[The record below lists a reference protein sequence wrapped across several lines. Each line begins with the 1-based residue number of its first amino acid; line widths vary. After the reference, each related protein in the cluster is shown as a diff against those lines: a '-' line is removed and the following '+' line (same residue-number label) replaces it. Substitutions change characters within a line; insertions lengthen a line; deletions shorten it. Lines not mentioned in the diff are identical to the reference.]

1 MPKDWSKYR
10 VDFFGLDSNFLRDV
24 KIKRLRRQYG
34 CNGVCIYLATIC
46 KMYETNGYFAEY
58 DDNFVY
64 DIADEISGK
73 HSPTKDVVRAV
84 IEYCI
89 EQGLLQSPRY
99 DSCKIITAHRV
110 QVQFYLATKQ
120 RKSIEVNR
128 AIWLLSKE
136 EMEKLGATSPVYR
149 FLHNQSI
156 LPNNQSIIEQS
167 QSIVPQSKSKSEN
180 ITHTLSAPA
189 RESEPQAPSVEEVQ
203 AYFAAHGV
211 TDPIEITEFIR
222 YNRERGWSCL
232 PAWEQKAN
240 LWIAKV
246 PKARREFSERQ
257 KRETQKTGRKPQSF
271 DTDSF
276 MEAALRK
283 SYHNEQ

>member
-89 EQGLLQSPRY
+89 EQGLLQSPRH

-120 RKSIEVNR
+120 RKSIEVDR

-136 EMEKLGATSPVYR
+136 EMEKLGADSPIYHFFISADKNGINVSKNEV
-149 FLHNQSI
+149 FAG
-156 LPNNQSIIEQS
+156 NN
-167 QSIVPQSKSKSEN
+167 PQSKRESNSN
-180 ITHTLSAPA
+180 THTLSAPA
-189 RESEPQAPSVEEVQ
+189 GACE
-203 AYFAAHGV
+203 
-211 TDPIEITEFIR
+211 
-222 YNRERGWSCL
+222 NM
-232 PAWEQKAN
+232 
-240 LWIAKV
+240 
-246 PKARREFSERQ
+246 PKYRCILSHIIVAFSFSSQ
-257 KRETQKTGRKPQSF
+257 QTSQT
-271 DTDSF
+271 
-276 MEAALRK
+276 A
-283 SYHNEQ
+283 

>member
-24 KIKRLRRQYG
+24 KIKRLRRKYG

-180 ITHTLSAPA
+180 ITHTLSAPV
-189 RESEPQAPSVEEVQ
+189 RVSEPQAPSVEEVR
-203 AYFAAHGV
+203 AYFTARGI
-211 TDPIEITEFIR
+211 TDPIEVTEFIR
-222 YNRERGWSCL
+222 YNEARGWWCL
-232 PAWEQKAN
+232 PAWEQKAD

-246 PKARREFSERQ
+246 PKARREFNERQ
-257 KRETQKTGRKPQSF
+257 KREPKKKTPASF
-271 DTDSF
+271 DTAAF
-276 MEAALRK
+276 MEAALKRTG
-283 SYHNEQ
+283 YQ

>member
-89 EQGLLQSPRY
+89 EQGLLQSPRH

-120 RKSIEVNR
+120 RKSIEVDR

-167 QSIVPQSKSKSEN
+167 QSIIPQSKRESNSN
-180 ITHTLSAPA
+180 THTLSAPA

-211 TDPIEITEFIR
+211 TDPIEITEFLR
-222 YNRERGWSCL
+222 YNEARGWSCL

-257 KRETQKTGRKPQSF
+257 KREPKKKTPASF
-271 DTDSF
+271 DTASF

>member
-1 MPKDWSKYR
+1 MGRKPKQ
-10 VDFFGLDSNFLRDV
+10 GINFYPMDIGFLHDT
-24 KIKRLRRQYG
+24 KIKRLLQKRG
-34 CNGVCIYLATIC
+34 SVGVLIYLSIIDHIYGGTGYYIDDDDDLLYTIL
-46 KMYETNGYFAEY
+46 
-58 DDNFVY
+58 DDT
-64 DIADEISGK
+64 SGK
-73 HSPTKDVVRAV
+73 YAPDENIVRAV
-84 IEYCI
+84 IEDCCSL
-89 EQGLLQSPRY
+89 GLLSRGAT
-99 DSCKIITAHRV
+99 SKTITAHRV
-110 QVQFYLATKQ
+110 QVQFYLATKRRTNIQ
-120 RKSIEVNR
+120 VDRDKWILTKS
-128 AIWLLSKE
+128 
-136 EMEKLGATSPVYR
+136 EMEELGADSPIYR
-149 FLHNQSI
+149 FLISVDKNAI
-156 LPNNQSIIEQS
+156 YANKNAIYAGNN
-167 QSIVPQSKSKSEN
+167 PQSKSKSEN

-189 RESEPQAPSVEEVQ
+189 GACEPQAPSVEEVQ

-211 TDPIEITEFIR
+211 TDPIEITEFFR
-222 YNRERGWSCL
+222 YNEARGWSCL